1 MQIKLSRII
10 SYVCP
15 KYLRG
20 WGVFFL
26 KPILRQALPFSN
38 KVRGSRL
45 RAFRETGTER
55 LPDPSNR

>member
-20 WGVFFL
+20 RGVFFL
-26 KPILRQALPFSN
+26 KPILRQALAFSN
-38 KVRGSRL
+38 KVRGGPPAGFSRNGDRKTTRPL
-45 RAFRETGTER
+45 K
-55 LPDPSNR
+55 